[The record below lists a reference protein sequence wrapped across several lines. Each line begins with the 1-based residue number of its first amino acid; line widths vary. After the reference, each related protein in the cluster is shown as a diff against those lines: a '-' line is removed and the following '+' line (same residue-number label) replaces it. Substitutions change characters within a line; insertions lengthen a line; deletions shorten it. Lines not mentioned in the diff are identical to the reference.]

1 MRILAVDVGT
11 ATQDILLFD
20 SSQVVENCVK
30 IIMPSPTALLAQ
42 RISRATTAGR
52 SVFFTGVTMGG
63 GPSKKALQRHT
74 GAGLAAY
81 ATPQAALTF
90 NDDLAVVEDMGVT
103 LAEVDEVTAEGDIE
117 VIDLKDLDLAAIRKA
132 LGAFGVDSRFDAV
145 AVAVLDHGFAPPGVS
160 NRLFRF
166 QFLEHLLS
174 ERNELA
180 AFAYLADDLP
190 DYLTRM
196 KAVAESV
203 DADVPVLLM
212 DTGASAAL
220 GALQDWQI
228 SRRDHV
234 VIVNMG
240 NSHAVAFHLR
250 GGLIE
255 GFFEHHT
262 NLLSGAK
269 LDGLVA
275 RLVQGILTRSEVY
288 EDGGHGALVIGGSGR
303 KPFVAVTGPRQD
315 IAAGSRLN
323 LHPAVPHG
331 DMMLTGCYGLIGA
344 CGLRMDAW
352 RDEIGRALKVNPAPV
367 PQAP

>member
-1 MRILAVDVGT
+1 MRILAVDIGT
-11 ATQDILLFD
+11 ATQDILVFD
-20 SSQVVENCVK
+20 SSKVVENCVK
-30 IIMPSPTALLAQ
+30 MIMPSPTALLAQ

-52 SVFFTGVTMGG
+52 PVLFTGVTMGG

-90 NDDLAVVEDMGVT
+90 NDDLAVVKDMGVT
-103 LAEVDEVTAEGDIE
+103 VVGSDEVTATGDVQ
-117 VIDLKDLDLAAIRKA
+117 VIALRDLDLAAIRKA
-132 LGAFGVDSRFDAV
+132 LDAFGVDSGFDAV
-145 AVAVLDHGFAPPGVS
+145 AVAVLDHGFAPAGVS

-166 QFLEHLLS
+166 QFLEHLLK

-220 GALQDWQI
+220 GALQDWQV
-228 SRRDHV
+228 SKRDHV

-240 NSHAVAFHLR
+240 NSHTAGFHLR

-255 GFFEHHT
+255 GLFEHHT
-262 NLLSGAK
+262 NLLNGAK
-269 LDGLVA
+269 LDDLVTK
-275 RLVQGILTRSEVY
+275 LVGGTLTRGEVY
-288 EDGGHGALVIGGSGR
+288 EDGGHGAVVIRGSGR
-303 KPFVAVTGPRQD
+303 KPFVAATGPRQD

-323 LHPAVPHG
+323 LHRAVPHG
-331 DMMLTGCYGLIGA
+331 DMMLTGCYGLVSG

-352 RDEIGRALKVNPAPV
+352 REEIGRALKVNSAP
-367 PQAP
+367 PLLAP